1 MVSKIFLRKSRPEI
15 NSDLGQGHTG
25 WLQGSRNCTHSPHAV
40 IISANSYPVAKIAVH
55 CLSAHDCHLVVT
67 MVIAAYAKNA
77 SSLKS
82 VESLLF
88 CEVLCVCYPIQ
99 SFQHYK
105 GGISIHEEERITCLA
120 PGAVAASHSSPG

>member
-1 MVSKIFLRKSRPEI
+1 
-15 NSDLGQGHTG
+15 
-25 WLQGSRNCTHSPHAV
+25 
-40 IISANSYPVAKIAVH
+40 
-55 CLSAHDCHLVVT
+55 
-67 MVIAAYAKNA
+67 MVIAAYAKKG

-105 GGISIHEEERITCLA
+105 LGISIHEEERIT
-120 PGAVAASHSSPG
+120 